1 MLETGW
7 AQSPPWFVEPQEFHS
22 SISLWYQWN
31 TCRWRFLM
39 KLETQWNSFP
49 SSGRNHSA
57 ADKDTLA
64 YTAWPDG
71 LKCITNSVCF
81 LFSKWF
87 ITKFC
92 FPIRAFS
99 SISSQAA
106 GCFRVFQVTS
116 GLVSL
121 LSQSV
126 LQLLTLVLW
135 HAVISEAWVNGWN
148 VKNKNKK
155 NYALCRTNL
164 PALDLC

>member
-1 MLETGW
+1 MRFIWVLWAVPVLETGW
-7 AQSPPWFVEPQEFHS
+7 SQSPPWFVEPQEFHS

-39 KLETQWNSFP
+39 KLETQWKSFL

-71 LKCITNSVCF
+71 LKFITNSVLF

-92 FPIRAFS
+92 FPISIFQHHFSGSGLFQGLSGDFRFSFFAFS
-99 SISSQAA
+99 ER
-106 GCFRVFQVTS
+106 F
-116 GLVSL
+116 
-121 LSQSV
+121 
-126 LQLLTLVLW
+126 LTPYLGDLAHRDLW
-135 HAVISEAWVNGWN
+135 RGSEWL
-148 VKNKNKK
+148 K
-155 NYALCRTNL
+155 R
-164 PALDLC
+164 